1 MWMFND
7 SSENDTDEAKFHMIK
22 TAGYGQIFFFFLNSF
37 FWLYHCM
44 SFWYS
49 SDITSTSLLH
59 FCNLQKHD
67 SFIGIGTV
75 FCFHKLAKIKD
86 V

>member
-1 MWMFND
+1 MFND

-44 SFWYS
+44 SF
-49 SDITSTSLLH
+49 
-59 FCNLQKHD
+59 
-67 SFIGIGTV
+67 
-75 FCFHKLAKIKD
+75 
-86 V
+86 